1 MGNDLQ
7 KETESS
13 GDGQQ
18 AGSGTNVDERSTVTQ
33 PPPTFSSSVDPPC
46 LQHEIENCGR
56 ESGIAEATD
65 NRVTMSTLT
74 DEFESK
80 DGK

>member
-13 GDGQQ
+13 GDSQQ
-18 AGSGTNVDERSTVTQ
+18 AGSGTNVDERSSTVTQ
-33 PPPTFSSSVDPPC
+33 PPTFSSSVDPPC

-56 ESGIAEATD
+56 ESIAEATD